1 LHHWQAVN
9 VQGKRPNF
17 GTLGRVLRPPQP
29 LFEAGLEL
37 RYEEIAVTACIVGWA
52 HTPFGRL
59 EGETVESLIV
69 RVAAEAL
76 ADAGV
81 AARDVDEIVLGHFN
95 GGFSQQD
102 FTASLVLQASAD
114 LRFKRASR
122 VENAC
127 ATGSAAVH
135 QGLKA
140 IAAQS
145 ARIVLVLGA
154 EQMTTTPASEIGR
167 NLLKASYVREEAD
180 IEGGFAGIFGKIAG
194 LYFQRWGDQSDALAR
209 IAAKNHKNGV
219 GNPFAQIRKD
229 LGYEFCRTESDKNPR
244 VAGPLKRTDCSLVSD
259 GAAAIVLADV
269 ATALRLGKAVAL
281 RAAEHVQ
288 DFLPMSKRDV
298 LKLEG
303 CAEAWKRALARAGMK
318 LTDLSFVETHDCFT
332 IAELMEY
339 EAMGLVPEGQGARAV
354 AEGLTEKDGPL
365 PVNPS
370 GGLKSKGHPIGATGV
385 SMHALAAMQ
394 LMGRAGDMQVKD
406 ATLGGIFNMG
416 GTAVANYV
424 SILERIK

>member
-1 LHHWQAVN
+1 
-9 VQGKRPNF
+9 
-17 GTLGRVLRPPQP
+17 
-29 LFEAGLEL
+29 
-37 RYEEIAVTACIVGWA
+37 VTACIVGWA

-59 EGETVESLIV
+59 EGESVESLIV
-69 RVAAEAL
+69 RVASEAL

-81 AARDVDEIVLGHFN
+81 AAADVDEIVLGHFN
-95 GGFSQQD
+95 AGFSAQD
-102 FTASLVLQASAD
+102 FTASLVLQASAN

-140 IAAQS
+140 IAANT
-145 ARIVLVLGA
+145 ARIVLVVGA
-154 EQMTTTPASEIGR
+154 EQMTTTPGLEIGR

-180 IEGGFAGIFGKIAG
+180 IDGGFAGIFGQIAAR
-194 LYFQRWGDQSDALAR
+194 YFQRWGDQSDALAR

-219 GNPFAQIRKD
+219 GNPYAQIRKD
-229 LGYEFCRTESDKNPR
+229 LGYEFCRTESEKNPR

-259 GAAAIVLADV
+259 GAAAVVLADV
-269 ATALRLGKAVAL
+269 TTALKLDKAVAF

-303 CAEAWKRALARAGMK
+303 CARAWTRALASAGVA
-318 LTDLSFVETHDCFT
+318 LSNLSFVETHDCFT

-339 EAMGLVPEGQGARAV
+339 EAMGLVPEGQGARAL
-354 AEGLTEKDGPL
+354 AEGLTEKNGPL

-370 GGLKSKGHPIGATGV
+370 GGLKAKGHPIGATGV
-385 SMHALAAMQ
+385 SMHALTAMQ
-394 LMGRAGDMQVKD
+394 LTGTAGGMQVKN
-406 ATLGGIFNMG
+406 ASLGGIFNMG